1 MYVHF
6 VRTNQIR
13 PCKVVPGSWWV
24 LLATCPVLPLRMR
37 MHVCGL
43 YVHFVRTSCLCSRT
57 APKRRSLFR
66 SCLYGFVRTF
76 CTDVL
81 YGHCGGATR
90 RRNAL
95 GKPSFGFPRPFP
107 RLETTQKKFQGF
119 ELSLITAS
127 AVPRSFALRLSVTV
141 GREGWAL
148 CVYLNFV
155 VHFIYSV
162 SVI

>member
-1 MYVHF
+1 MVGLACHVPCTTATDADARLRF
-6 VRTNQIR
+6 VRTL
-13 PCKVVPGSWWV
+13 CTDK
-24 LLATCPVLPLRMR
+24 L
-37 MHVCGL
+37 
-43 YVHFVRTSCLCSRT
+43 FVQSHGAK
-57 APKRRSLFR
+57 APK
-66 SCLYGFVRTF
+66 FVPQLSVRV
-76 CTDVL
+76 CTDIL

-127 AVPRSFALRLSVTV
+127 AVPRSFALRLSVTI